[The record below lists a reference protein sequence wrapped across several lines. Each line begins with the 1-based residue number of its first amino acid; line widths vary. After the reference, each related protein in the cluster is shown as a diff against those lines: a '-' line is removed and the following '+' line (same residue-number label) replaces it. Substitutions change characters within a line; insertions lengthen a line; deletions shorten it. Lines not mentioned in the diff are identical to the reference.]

1 MKVHQDSDMRKATT
15 MIEIAPQWDPTGTV
29 AITVDE
35 QRAEVMVRG
44 GGQVIGYRLR
54 DDRPQRL
61 GWVERRLESG
71 LLRRRRVSVG
81 EVVCGCL
88 REWDAEQAV
97 IALSVTAAQR
107 AAERWPAHRDRARR
121 LAHQARRARGGGRV
135 ALLPFQ
141 VLWAHHTDS
150 ERPEP
155 LSASV
160 AARRIGFELPNGS
173 GDTQRLKRRLG
184 LLEARSAHPRPRQR
198 LANYETGVALCRA
211 IDIEPAQCGL

>member
-1 MKVHQDSDMRKATT
+1 MFD
-15 MIEIAPQWDPTGTV
+15 IEPLWDPTGTV
-29 AITVDE
+29 RITVDE
-35 QRAEVMVRG
+35 QRREVIVRG
-44 GGQVIGYRLR
+44 RGEVIQYLLR
-54 DDRPQRL
+54 DDRPHRL
-61 GWVERRLESG
+61 GWLERRLEHG

-97 IALSVTAAQR
+97 IALSLTAAQR
-107 AAERWPAHRDRARR
+107 AAERWPAHRCEARR
-121 LAHQARRARGGGRV
+121 LAHQARRARERDRV

-141 VLWAHHTDS
+141 VLWAHHTDPQ
-150 ERPEP
+150 RPQP

-160 AARRIGFELPNGS
+160 AARRIGFQLPDGT

-184 LLEARSAHPRPRQR
+184 LPEDARTTQPRPRQR
-198 LANYETGVALCRA
+198 LTNYETGVALCRA

>member
-1 MKVHQDSDMRKATT
+1 
-15 MIEIAPQWDPTGTV
+15 MIEIQPLWDPTGTV

-35 QRAEVMVRG
+35 QRREVSVRG
-44 GGQVIGYRLR
+44 GGEVTRYVLR

-61 GWVERRLESG
+61 GWVECRLEDG
-71 LLRRRRVSVG
+71 LQRRRRVSVL
-81 EVVCGCL
+81 EVVAGCL

-107 AAERWPAHRDRARR
+107 AAERWPSQRDRARR
-121 LAHQARRARGGGRV
+121 LADQARRARGGGRV

-141 VLWAHHTDS
+141 VLWAHHTDAR
-150 ERPEP
+150 RPEP
-155 LSASV
+155 LDASV
-160 AARRIGFELPNGS
+160 AARRGGFALPDGS

-184 LLEARSAHPRPRQR
+184 LPEEARSARPRPCQR